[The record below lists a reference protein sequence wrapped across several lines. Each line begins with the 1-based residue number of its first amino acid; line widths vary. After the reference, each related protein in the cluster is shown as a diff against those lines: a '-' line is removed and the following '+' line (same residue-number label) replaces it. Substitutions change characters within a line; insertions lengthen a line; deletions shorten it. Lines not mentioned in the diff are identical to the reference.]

1 MFVLFFLFFLSLFCD
16 GESLALDQKKQG
28 KSKHLTICLQYLQC
42 IPMLSPSAA
51 SFMPLDYLRSSSSSS
66 SSLSIHW
73 TNFIV
78 LPFFFP
84 SSVMAHG
91 SQLRRAKRLTVR
103 APNRFRGSPG
113 VLRLQETFEGHR
125 TAISSCAAWISL
137 DDEYYRIPGV
147 YIYIYII
154 LYHGWMI

>member
-66 SSLSIHW
+66 SSSIHW

-91 SQLRRAKRLTVR
+91 SQLRRAKRLTSGRPTVSAALR
-103 APNRFRGSPG
+103 ARFASRRPLKVTGLRSRPVQLGSVWMMNIIG
-113 VLRLQETFEGHR
+113 YLV
-125 TAISSCAAWISL
+125 
-137 DDEYYRIPGV
+137 
-147 YIYIYII
+147 YIYII